1 MTEYPSLPEQGKN
14 LAKFTF
20 EVVKQALSSNALFVS
35 PEVKQE
41 RLNICS
47 TCEYYDPEQIRC
59 THCGCFLEQKAHFAL
74 DSCPIDKWKVSD
86 TDWMNGEFEKVMD
99 RVEGKTKE
107 DDGPRFPMNPEVG
120 QVYGWKDR
128 KWSWNGEMWDFI
140 AE

>member
-1 MTEYPSLPEQGKN
+1 MNEYPSLPEQGKN

-59 THCGCFLEQKAHFAL
+59 THCGCFLDQKASFAL

-86 TDWMNGEFEKVMD
+86 SDWINGEFEKVMD
-99 RVEGKTKE
+99 RVEGKTTE
-107 DDGPRFPMNPEVG
+107 NDGPKFPINPEVG
-120 QVYGWKDR
+120 QVYGWRDSR
-128 KWSWNGEMWDFI
+128 WSWNGEMWDFI